1 MPHSLKNGCATV
13 PEVRTAGAHAQEWAG
28 GRLGR
33 SDAHDDGR
41 ISRDYLRRLY
51 PRKSTLKS
59 RGIKYQYAEIAL
71 INMELV

>member
-1 MPHSLKNGCATV
+1 MPHGFKNGCATV
-13 PEVRTAGAHAQEWAG
+13 LEVHTAGAHAQEWAG

-33 SDAHDDGR
+33 SDVHDDSR
-41 ISRDYLRRLY
+41 ISRAYLRRLY
-51 PRKSTLKS
+51 PHKGTLIS